1 VKILK
6 ATNISF
12 CSDCIH
18 YHLSGCSTE
27 RLLIDNLA
35 EEDNSCRKKIHSVK
49 IGDESWI
56 YRASDDEE
64 SRYILGIAGERPLI
78 CFGINPSTAQP
89 GNIDPTI
96 RSVSRIAKHNGY
108 DSWIML
114 NIYPQRAT
122 DTDNIHIHINPELLD
137 ENLFY
142 INEILKL
149 YKPYELWAAWGNL
162 ITKRDFLMIC
172 FEEISNVAKQNGCN
186 WITFGETNKSSHP
199 RHPLYL
205 KTSAEKNRFDYS
217 LQNIEQL

>member
-1 VKILK
+1 MKDI
-6 ATNISF
+6 NINL

-18 YHLSGCSTE
+18 SHLSGCSRE
-27 RLLIDNLA
+27 RLLKGNSA
-35 EEDNSCRKKIHSVK
+35 KEDISCRKKICSVK
-49 IGDESWI
+49 IGDENWI

-78 CFGINPSTAQP
+78 CFGINPSTARP

-122 DTDNIHIHINPELLD
+122 DPDNIHININLEIHD

-142 INEILKL
+142 INEVLKL
-149 YKPYELWAAWGNL
+149 YKPDELWASWGNL
-162 ITKRDFLMIC
+162 ITKRDFLMKC
-172 FEEISNVAKQNGCN
+172 FEKISNVSKQHGCN
-186 WITFGETNKSSHP
+186 WITFGETNKSRHP

-205 KTSAEKNRFDYS
+205 KTSAEKYRFDYS
-217 LQNIEQL
+217 LQKY